1 MDASVRVRAPATS
14 ANLGPAFDA
23 AGLAIDWWD
32 ELEAVPGPANAIQV
46 SGEQAELLP
55 TGPDSLVAVAMR
67 RLAAE
72 AGTRLPP
79 LHLSLVKGFPLG
91 RGFGSSAA
99 AVVLGLLAAR
109 ELVAPDLADADLLA
123 LACELEGH
131 PDNVAPCLHGGATV
145 AWMEDGRPRQ
155 RAAPLHPDLVAVALV
170 APAPMPTTEAR
181 RLLPERV
188 PFQVAVH
195 TAGRAALL
203 PLALAG
209 DTELL
214 LPATEDLLH
223 QPWRLARTPVA
234 ARLLELLRRRGHAAF
249 LSGAGPSLLV
259 LCTRAAAAGVA
270 ADAGEALAAA
280 GGDGW
285 RVLQLELA
293 TTGALGG
300 VRGTPG
306 GSPGQTGDVRPGG
319 QRR

>member
-1 MDASVRVRAPATS
+1 MDGPVRVRAPATS

-23 AGLAIDWWD
+23 AGLALDWWD
-32 ELEAVPGPANAIQV
+32 ELEATPAPADAMQV
-46 SGEQAELLP
+46 AGEQAELLP
-55 TGPDSLVAVAMR
+55 TGPDSLVAAAMR

-72 AGTRLPP
+72 AGKRLPP

-109 ELVAPDLADADLLA
+109 ELAAPTLPDADLLA

-145 AWMEDGRPRQ
+145 AWMEAGRPRQ
-155 RAAPLHPDLVAVALV
+155 RAVPLHPDLVALALV
-170 APAPMPTTEAR
+170 APEPMATVEAR

-188 PFQVAVH
+188 PFGTAAH

-209 DTELL
+209 DAELL

-223 QPWRLARTPVA
+223 QPRRLARLPDA
-234 ARLLELLRRRGHAAF
+234 ARLLEALRGRGHAAF
-249 LSGAGPSLLV
+249 VSGAGPSLLV
-259 LCTRAAAAGVA
+259 LCHRHAAAGA
-270 ADAGEALAAA
+270 LADAGEALRAA
-280 GGDGW
+280 GSDRW
-285 RVLQLELA
+285 RLRQLELA
-293 TTGALGG
+293 RLGALGAAG
-300 VRGTPG
+300 P
-306 GSPGQTGDVRPGG
+306 
-319 QRR
+319 